1 MKQIAYGRVRR
12 KMEDG
17 YTQGKLKITNLP
29 KRTARNFKKMKL
41 PFLHQE
47 VEVSTDLRDSNDILD
62 DPDALKERIAADG
75 YLLIRGL
82 HDKAAVLTA
91 RRQILEKL
99 AAKGMLAPDT
109 ALMDGIFNSAYP
121 EPTSTGSMGNK
132 ALTQLPAFKAVV
144 EGTPVMDFFKHFLGG
159 EARSFDF
166 KWLRTAGPGSGSP
179 IHYDIV
185 FMGRGTQALYS
196 CWTPFGDVSLDM
208 GPIVFCLG
216 SNRFD
221 KVRATYGQS
230 DVDRDMIE
238 GHFSDDPLE
247 IVEQFGGHW
256 ATTTFSAGD
265 VIIFSMFLMHASLV
279 NTSDKI
285 RITADTRYQLASE
298 PIDERWVGEKPKG
311 HYAWKQQDAE
321 IESLEASRQRWGV

>member
-1 MKQIAYGRVRR
+1 MSLNQLDKP
-12 KMEDG
+12 
-17 YTQGKLKITNLP
+17 QGKLKI
-29 KRTARNFKKMKL
+29 
-41 PFLHQE
+41 LHQD
-47 VEVSTDLRDSNDILD
+47 VEVSTELRDSNDILD
-62 DPDALKERIAADG
+62 DPDALKKRIAADG

-82 HDKAAVLTA
+82 HDKDAVLAA
-91 RRQILEKL
+91 RKQILEKL
-99 AAKGMLAPDT
+99 AAKGMIAPET
-109 ALMDGIFNSAYP
+109 PLMDGIFNPDYP

-144 EGTPVMDFFKHFLGG
+144 EGAPVMRFFKRFLGG
-159 EARSFDF
+159 EARTFDF

-185 FMGRGTQALYS
+185 FMGRGTQELYS

-216 SNRFD
+216 SNRFE
-221 KVRATYGQS
+221 KVRATYGQA

-247 IVEQFGGHW
+247 IVEKFGGHW

-279 NTSDKI
+279 NTSNKI

-298 PIDERWVGEKPKG
+298 PIDERWIGEKPKG

-321 IESLEASRQRWGV
+321 IESLETSRQKWGV

>member
-1 MKQIAYGRVRR
+1 MY
-12 KMEDG
+12 
-17 YTQGKLKITNLP
+17 
-29 KRTARNFKKMKL
+29 
-41 PFLHQE
+41 QE
-47 VEVSTDLRDSNDILD
+47 VEVSTELRDSNDILD

-82 HDKAAVLTA
+82 HDKETVRTA
-91 RRQILEKL
+91 RHQILEKL
-99 AAKGMLAPDT
+99 AAKGMLAPET
-109 ALMDGIFNSAYP
+109 PLMDGIFNPDYP

-132 ALTQLPAFKAVV
+132 TLTQLPAFKAVV
-144 EGTPVMDFFKHFLGG
+144 EGAPVMDFFKRLLGG
-159 EARSFDF
+159 KARTFDF

-179 IHYDIV
+179 IHCDIV
-185 FMGRGTQALYS
+185 FMGRGTQDLYS

-216 SNRFD
+216 SNRFE
-221 KVRATYGQS
+221 KVRATYGQA

-247 IVEQFGGHW
+247 IVEKFGGQW

-279 NTSDKI
+279 NTSNKI

-298 PIDERWVGEKPKG
+298 PIDERWIGEKPKG
-311 HYAWKQQDAE
+311 HYAWKQEDAE
-321 IESLEASRQRWGV
+321 IESLETSRQRWGV

>member
-1 MKQIAYGRVRR
+1 
-12 KMEDG
+12 
-17 YTQGKLKITNLP
+17 
-29 KRTARNFKKMKL
+29 MKL

-47 VEVSTDLRDSNDILD
+47 VEVSTALRDSNDILD
-62 DPDALKERIAADG
+62 DPCALKERITADG

-82 HDKAAVLTA
+82 HERETVLTA

-99 AAKGMLAPDT
+99 ETKGMLAPD
-109 ALMDGIFNSAYP
+109 APLMDGIFNPAYP

-132 ALTQLPAFKAVV
+132 ALTRLPAFKAVV
-144 EGTPVMDFFKHFLGG
+144 EGAPVMDFFKHFLGG

-185 FMGRGTQALYS
+185 FMGRGTQDLYS

-208 GPIVFCLG
+208 GPVVFCLG
-216 SNRFD
+216 SNRFE
-221 KVRATYGQS
+221 KVRATYGAS

-238 GHFSDDPLE
+238 GHFSDDPIE
-247 IVEQFGGHW
+247 IVEKFGGHW

-298 PIDERWVGEKPKG
+298 PIDERWVGERPKG

-321 IESLEASRQRWGV
+321 IESLEVSRQKWGV

>member
-1 MKQIAYGRVRR
+1 
-12 KMEDG
+12 
-17 YTQGKLKITNLP
+17 
-29 KRTARNFKKMKL
+29 MKL

-47 VEVSTDLRDSNDILD
+47 VEVSIDLRESNDLLD
-62 DPDALKERIAADG
+62 DPDALKERIGTDG

-82 HDKAAVLTA
+82 HDKETIHTA

-99 AAKGMLAPDT
+99 ETKGMLAPGT
-109 ALMDGIFNSAYP
+109 ALMDGIFNPDYP

-132 ALTQLPAFKAVV
+132 ALTELPAFKAVV
-144 EGTPVMDFFKHFLGG
+144 EGKPVMDFFKHFLGG
-159 EARSFDF
+159 EARTFDF

-185 FMGRGTQALYS
+185 FMGRGTQDLYS
-196 CWTPFGDVSLDM
+196 CWTPLGDVSLDM

-216 SNRFD
+216 SNRFE
-221 KVRATYGQS
+221 KVRATYGES
-230 DVDRDMIE
+230 DVDRDLIE
-238 GHFSDDPLE
+238 GHFSDNPLE
-247 IVEQFGGHW
+247 IVEKFGGHW

-279 NTSDKI
+279 NTSNKI

-298 PIDERWVGEKPKG
+298 PIDERWIGKKPKG
-311 HYAWKQQDAE
+311 HYAWKQENAR
-321 IESLEASRQRWGV
+321 IESLEESRKRWGV

>member
-1 MKQIAYGRVRR
+1 VSSNQLDKP
-12 KMEDG
+12 
-17 YTQGKLKITNLP
+17 QGTL
-29 KRTARNFKKMKL
+29 KL

-47 VEVSTDLRDSNDILD
+47 VEVSTELRESNDILD
-62 DPDALKERIAADG
+62 DPDALKARIAADG

-82 HDKAAVLTA
+82 HDKETVRRA

-99 AAKGMLAPDT
+99 AAKGMIAPGT
-109 ALMDGIFNSAYP
+109 PLMDGIFNRDYP

-132 ALTQLPAFKAVV
+132 ALTQLPEFKAVV
-144 EGTPVMDFFKHFLGG
+144 EGAPVMDFFKRFLGG
-159 EARSFDF
+159 EARTFDF

-216 SNRFD
+216 SNRFE
-221 KVRATYGQS
+221 KVRATYGQA

-247 IVEQFGGHW
+247 IVEKFGGHW
-256 ATTTFSAGD
+256 TTTTFSAGD

-298 PIDERWVGEKPKG
+298 PIDERWIGEKPKG
-311 HYAWKQQDAE
+311 HYAWKQENAQ
-321 IESLEASRQRWGV
+321 IESLETSRQRWGV

>member
-1 MKQIAYGRVRR
+1 
-12 KMEDG
+12 
-17 YTQGKLKITNLP
+17 
-29 KRTARNFKKMKL
+29 MKL

-47 VEVSTDLRDSNDILD
+47 VEVSTDLRESNDILD
-62 DPDALKERIAADG
+62 NLEALHDRISEDG

-82 HDKAAVLTA
+82 HDKDTVLSA
-91 RRQILEKL
+91 RQQILEKL
-99 AAKGMLAPDT
+99 AAKDMLAPDT
-109 ALMDGIFNSAYP
+109 PLMDGIFNPDYP
-121 EPTSTGSMGNK
+121 ELTSTGSMGNK
-132 ALTQLPAFKAVV
+132 DMTRMPAFKAVV
-144 EGTPVMDFFKHFLGG
+144 EGAPIMNFFKHFLGG
-159 EARSFDF
+159 EARTFDF

-185 FMGRGTQALYS
+185 FMGRGTQNLYS

-216 SNRFD
+216 SNRFE
-221 KVRATYGQS
+221 KVRKTYGES

-238 GHFSDDPLE
+238 GHFSNNPLE
-247 IVEQFGGHW
+247 IVEKFGGHW
-256 ATTTFSAGD
+256 ATTSFSAGD

-285 RITADTRYQLASE
+285 RITADTRYQLAAE

-311 HYAWKQQDAE
+311 HYAWKQKDAK
-321 IESLEASRQRWGV
+321 IESLEESRRRWGV

>member
-1 MKQIAYGRVRR
+1 
-12 KMEDG
+12 
-17 YTQGKLKITNLP
+17 
-29 KRTARNFKKMKL
+29 MKL

-47 VEVSTDLRDSNDILD
+47 VEVSTDLRESNDILNN
-62 DPDALKERIAADG
+62 PDALRERIAADG

-82 HDKAAVLTA
+82 HDKEAILTA
-91 RRQILEKL
+91 RREILEKL
-99 AAKGMLAPDT
+99 KEKGMLAPD
-109 ALMDGIFNSAYP
+109 APLMDGIFNSDYP

-132 ALTQLPAFKAVV
+132 AFTQLPAFKAVV
-144 EGTPVMDFFKHFLGG
+144 EGKPVMDFFKQFLGG
-159 EARSFDF
+159 EARTFDF

-185 FMGRGTQALYS
+185 FMGRGTQDLYS

-216 SNRFD
+216 SNQF
-221 KVRATYGQS
+221 KNVRATYGQA
-230 DVDRDMIE
+230 DVDRDLIE
-238 GHFSDDPLE
+238 GHFSDKPLE
-247 IVEQFGGHW
+247 IVEKFGGRW

-298 PIDERWVGEKPKG
+298 PIDERWIGEKPKG
-311 HYAWKQQDAE
+311 HYAWKQENAE
-321 IESLEASRQRWGV
+321 IESLEASRQRWGI

>member
-1 MKQIAYGRVRR
+1 MSSNQLDKP
-12 KMEDG
+12 
-17 YTQGKLKITNLP
+17 QGTL
-29 KRTARNFKKMKL
+29 RL

-47 VEVSTDLRDSNDILD
+47 VEVHTELRESNDILD

-82 HDKAAVLTA
+82 HDKEVVLTA
-91 RRQILEKL
+91 RRQILERL

-109 ALMDGIFNSAYP
+109 PLMDGIFNPAYP
-121 EPTSTGSMGNK
+121 ERTSTGSMGNK
-132 ALTQLPAFKAVV
+132 TLTQLPEFKAVV
-144 EGTPVMDFFKHFLGG
+144 EGAPVMDFFKRFLGG
-159 EARSFDF
+159 EARTFDF

-185 FMGRGTQALYS
+185 FMGRGTQNLYS

-216 SNRFD
+216 SNRFE
-221 KVRATYGQS
+221 KVRATYGQA

-247 IVEQFGGHW
+247 IVEKFGGHW
-256 ATTTFSAGD
+256 ATTAFSAGD

-311 HYAWKQQDAE
+311 HYAWKQENAE
-321 IESLEASRQRWGV
+321 IESLETSRQRWGV

>member
-1 MKQIAYGRVRR
+1 
-12 KMEDG
+12 
-17 YTQGKLKITNLP
+17 
-29 KRTARNFKKMKL
+29 MKL
-41 PFLHQE
+41 PFLHQD
-47 VEVSTDLRDSNDILD
+47 VEVSTNLRESNDILD
-62 DPDALKERIAADG
+62 TPETLHDRIAEDG

-82 HDKAAVLTA
+82 HDKDAVLSA
-91 RRQILEKL
+91 RQQILEKL
-99 AAKGMLAPDT
+99 AEKDMLAPDT
-109 ALMDGIFNSAYP
+109 PLMDGIFNPDYP
-121 EPTSTGSMGNK
+121 KPTSTGSMGNK
-132 ALTQLPAFKAVV
+132 ALTQLPEFKAVV
-144 EGTPVMDFFKHFLGG
+144 EGAPIMNFFKHFLDG
-159 EARSFDF
+159 EARTFDF

-185 FMGRGTQALYS
+185 FMGRGTQNLYS

-221 KVRATYGQS
+221 KVRKTYGES

-238 GHFSDDPLE
+238 GHFSDNPLE
-247 IVEQFGGHW
+247 IVEKFGGHW
-256 ATTTFSAGD
+256 ATTSFSAGD

-285 RITADTRYQLASE
+285 RITADTRYQLAAE

-311 HYAWKQQDAE
+311 HYAWKQKDAK
-321 IESLEASRQRWGV
+321 IESLEESRRRWGV

>member
-1 MKQIAYGRVRR
+1 
-12 KMEDG
+12 
-17 YTQGKLKITNLP
+17 
-29 KRTARNFKKMKL
+29 MKL

-47 VEVSTDLRDSNDILD
+47 IEVRTDLRDSNDILD
-62 DPDALKERIAADG
+62 NPGALHERMAEDG

-82 HDKAAVLTA
+82 HDKETVLAA
-91 RRQILEKL
+91 RRAILEKL

-109 ALMDGIFNSAYP
+109 PLMDGTFNPDYS

-132 ALTQLPAFKAVV
+132 PLTQLPAFKAVV
-144 EGTPVMDFFKHFLGG
+144 DGAPIMGFFKHFLGG
-159 EARSFDF
+159 KARTFDF

-185 FMGRGTQALYS
+185 FMGRGTQNLYS
-196 CWTPFGDVSLDM
+196 CWTPLGDVSLDM

-216 SNRFD
+216 SNRFE
-221 KVRATYGQS
+221 KVRETYGQA
-230 DVDRDMIE
+230 DVDRDLIK

-247 IVEQFGGHW
+247 IVEKFGGHW
-256 ATTTFSAGD
+256 ATTSFSAGD

-285 RITADTRYQLASE
+285 RITADTRYQLAAE
-298 PIDERWVGEKPKG
+298 PIDERWIGKNPKG
-311 HYAWKQQDAE
+311 HYAWKRKDAE
-321 IESLEASRQRWGV
+321 IESLEESRRRWGV

>member
-1 MKQIAYGRVRR
+1 
-12 KMEDG
+12 
-17 YTQGKLKITNLP
+17 
-29 KRTARNFKKMKL
+29 MKL

-47 VEVSTDLRDSNDILD
+47 VEVSTDLRESNDILD
-62 DPDALKERIAADG
+62 NPDALHERIAEDG

-82 HDKAAVLTA
+82 HDKKTVLAA
-91 RRQILEKL
+91 RQAILEKL
-99 AAKGMLAPDT
+99 ATKRMLAPET
-109 ALMDGIFNSAYP
+109 PLMEGIFNPDYP

-144 EGTPVMDFFKHFLGG
+144 EGQPIMDFFKHFLGG
-159 EARSFDF
+159 DARTFDF

-185 FMGRGTQALYS
+185 FMGRGTQNLYS

-216 SNRFD
+216 SNRFE
-221 KVRATYGQS
+221 KVRETYGQA
-230 DVDRDMIE
+230 DVDHDLIE
-238 GHFSDDPLE
+238 GHFSDNPLE
-247 IVEQFGGHW
+247 IIEKFGGHW
-256 ATTTFSAGD
+256 ATTSFSVGD

-285 RITADTRYQLASE
+285 RITADTRYQLAAE
-298 PIDERWVGEKPKG
+298 AIDERWIGKNPKG
-311 HYAWKQQDAE
+311 HYAWKQKDTK
-321 IESLEASRQRWGV
+321 IESLAESRRRWGV